1 MVVLAA
7 LVTAA
12 TITGGLAP
20 LIESAASELTGAVYR
35 NRAPQGAPLPR
46 LVVLEGIVTV
56 VDRAAQGDVGGGGA
70 VPVRDT
76 VQLDLWQRSHD
87 PETGALV
94 EDATL
99 AGRVMAALDGAR
111 WAMTTGVVYGIEIG
125 SRIRVP
131 DDDPLLVHDAITAT
145 VRRNL

>member
-1 MVVLAA
+1 MGGLAA
-7 LVTAA
+7 VVAA

-20 LIESAASELTGAVYR
+20 LIEAAVAELTGAVYR

-56 VDRAAQGDVGGGGA
+56 PDRPAQGDVGGGGA
-70 VPVRDT
+70 VPVRET

-87 PETGALV
+87 PQTGEMV
-94 EDATL
+94 EDPTMHARLMRT
-99 AGRVMAALDGAR
+99 LDGAR
-111 WAMTTGVVYGIEIG
+111 WAMTGTVYGIEIG
-125 SRIRVP
+125 ARLRLP